1 MTRLYHGLGCRSQT
15 GLYLCDHLTGG
26 QDRKRHSG
34 LRGTCTCAG
43 LRELVALSGDVS
55 ASLAAV
61 PCPCRPGP
69 LEMLVE
75 GRAHSIGSEWVFPSP
90 GGWVLSGFDFS
101 DLLREL
107 AFEFL
112 VPDGTEPKVPAHG
125 AQNQHRIRSGVARHP
140 FQRYCQVPHVW
151 RQPFLSGLLKRTL

>member
-1 MTRLYHGLGCRSQT
+1 MCRPS
-15 GLYLCDHLTGG
+15 
-26 QDRKRHSG
+26 RA
-34 LRGTCTCAG
+34 RGPVRRRQRVSRCGT
-43 LRELVALSGDVS
+43 VPVS
-55 ASLAAV
+55 ARA
-61 PCPCRPGP
+61 